1 MTRRSH
7 SDDFKHEAVA
17 LAKQTG
23 NLSKTARELG
33 IQVTL
38 LRKWRDA
45 LEAHGERA
53 FPGHGQPRDAEM
65 AKLQRELARARE
77 ELVILKKAVGII
89 SSRPL

>member
-7 SDDFKHEAVA
+7 SDDFKREAVA

-23 NLSKTARELG
+23 NLSKTARDLG
-33 IQVTL
+33 IQVSL

-45 LEAHGERA
+45 LQTHGEHA

-65 AKLQRELARARE
+65 AKLQRENARLKE
-77 ELVILKKAVGII
+77 ENVILKKAVGII

>member
-7 SDDFKHEAVA
+7 SDDFKREAVA
-17 LAKQTG
+17 LAKETG
-23 NLSKTARELG
+23 NLSKTARDLG
-33 IQVTL
+33 IQVSL

-45 LEAHGERA
+45 LEAHGDRA